1 MWPMDVRWDTMQPSA
16 GKNYGAPESWK
27 AQGNLT
33 NPGLGETMWDVRRH
47 AKGAV
52 RSGIQLPYFLSQ
64 ETGDV
69 TRLARHT
76 HRLSPGQPPNWRQ
89 QCIGFCGNRVLGC
102 QTGQTTARL
111 PHPNV
116 ASSSSA
122 PPLPQLPIPSNVPRS
137 RTPTPV
143 PARLHGASHPTP
155 FLFLNPIGLAPPAR
169 RQQRRIGVQ
178 RWKERE
184 GWWTSED
191 QGKDKGKDK
200 SKQSY
205 WQRSP

>member
-1 MWPMDVRWDTMQPSA
+1 MDVRWDTMQPSA

-64 ETGDV
+64 ETEDV

-89 QCIGFCGNRVLGC
+89 QCIGFCGNRVLG
-102 QTGQTTARL
+102 
-111 PHPNV
+111 
-116 ASSSSA
+116 
-122 PPLPQLPIPSNVPRS
+122 
-137 RTPTPV
+137 
-143 PARLHGASHPTP
+143 TP

-178 RWKERE
+178 GGKK
-184 GWWTSED
+184 GKGDGQGKD